1 MTVQP
6 INVATTCPQCGA
18 KMVRYPGYISMFL
31 DAKHRFSSLEE
42 TTFLNCKHCQPELE
56 YEEE

>member
-6 INVATTCPQCGA
+6 VNSSQKCPVCGRN
-18 KMVRYPGYISMFL
+18 MTRYPGYISMFL
-31 DAKHRFSSLEE
+31 DNAHRFTSLEE
-42 TTFLNCKHCQPELE
+42 STFLNCSNCQPELE